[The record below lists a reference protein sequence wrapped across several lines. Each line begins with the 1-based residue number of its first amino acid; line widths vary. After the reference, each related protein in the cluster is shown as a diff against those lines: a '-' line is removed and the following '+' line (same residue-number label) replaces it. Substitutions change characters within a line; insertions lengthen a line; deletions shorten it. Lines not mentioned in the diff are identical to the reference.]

1 MHRTRLHR
9 LFLPL
14 LSAALLLVACTGT
27 VDTVRAAAEEKLR
40 QTLARQFGRQL
51 SATLDVIVQGLGAAG
66 GFLDN
71 PLVRVLLPPPVGL
84 VIDVARD
91 FHQNPRAALL
101 ETLMNRAAEQAIPGA
116 GPILRTM
123 LGDMGRSDMQS
134 LFEAG
139 RTATTDHL
147 RATAASAVH
156 DALLPVIS
164 ENLAANGAIAIY
176 GELLKAHEWAVLIA
190 DIPATAQ
197 AVAAEDLGEYV
208 TARAVDGLFR
218 TLGDKELLIREGIA
232 DLAPNEW

>member
-1 MHRTRLHR
+1 
-9 LFLPL
+9 
-14 LSAALLLVACTGT
+14 
-27 VDTVRAAAEEKLR
+27 
-40 QTLARQFGRQL
+40 
-51 SATLDVIVQGLGAAG
+51 
-66 GFLDN
+66 
-71 PLVRVLLPPPVGL
+71 
-84 VIDVARD
+84 

-116 GPILRTM
+116 GPM

-208 TARAVDGLFR
+208 TARAVDGL
-218 TLGDKELLIREGIA
+218 
-232 DLAPNEW
+232 